1 MEGKLSLTL
10 IRGAES
16 WQFFAFIF
24 AAIVALAFSLIEDLP
39 VDVGRGWR
47 ALTKVGVFVIVG
59 YLTLINSWV
68 RNALVGLLS
77 AFKREAQ

>member
-1 MEGKLSLTL
+1 LEEYHGQS
-10 IRGAES
+10 RGDFSTRA
-16 WQFFAFIF
+16 
-24 AAIVALAFSLIEDLP
+24 VAGP
-39 VDVGRGWR
+39 CGVDASSPYR
-47 ALTKVGVFVIVG
+47 AVGVFVIVG